1 MEMKA
6 NSPMLALITLATV
19 LGSTLASAAPE
30 TTYRLPDEVKA
41 GSIRVME
48 NRQEDEASL
57 LKLARITR
65 QQAES
70 AALAV
75 QPGKVVKARLDDEE
89 GFLVWQVDV
98 RHGNQATEFSVDAG
112 NGKVIA
118 AEAEE
123 DDDHDLRR

>member
-1 MEMKA
+1 MKA
-6 NSPMLALITLATV
+6 NSPMLALITLATA
-19 LGSTLASAAPE
+19 LGSTLAAAAPD
-30 TTYRLPDEVKA
+30 TTYRLPHEVKT
-41 GSIRVME
+41 GSIRVTE
-48 NRQEDEASL
+48 NSQEDQASL

-75 QPGKVVKARLDDEE
+75 QPGKVVKTRLDDEE
-89 GFLVWQVDV
+89 GYLVWQIDV
-98 RHGNQATEFSVDAG
+98 RHDNRSTEFSVDAG

-123 DDDHDLRR
+123 DDDHGAHR